1 VEDVVVDAREQGET
15 VEGAAPRDGD
25 GALAALAEAS
35 RALVEA
41 PTLAAALDSVV
52 AAAARATDSDLA
64 LARVLD
70 GDGTAASVR
79 AVHSSSAAL
88 AAELEA
94 SRLPAGGLPHEERD
108 ETGGLAELV
117 RETARRVAAE
127 AVLQIP
133 VTVGDR
139 MLGTLEL
146 YRARGPFS
154 PEERVLAR
162 LAAAQVGA
170 ALRTLGPRAG
180 GEKDGARERSLA
192 LAGEALA
199 AGFDE
204 GRTADEVVRLAAEA
218 MGARRCT
225 LWRRGRAGLEA
236 AASLGPPLDRLAL
249 RRARRLAEDA
259 LAVRD
264 PVSLEPAGADGEVVA
279 TIQLGH
285 PVNSALQLGFVDDGA
300 PGAADVG
307 ALATFGVRAAH
318 ALRSGARA
326 HAAALELERTR
337 AVMAIVTEANAQL
350 SLPHTLATVVDRVA
364 ELLGVD
370 RVAVYLRD

>member
-1 VEDVVVDAREQGET
+1 MGIDVPEQGET

-41 PTLAAALDSVV
+41 STLAAALDAVV
-52 AAAARATDSDLA
+52 AAAARATDCDLA

-79 AVHSSSAAL
+79 AVHSTSSAL

-94 SRLPAGGLPHEERD
+94 SHLPVGELPHEERD
-108 ETGGLAELV
+108 EGGALAELV
-117 RETARRVAAE
+117 RATARRAA
-127 AVLQIP
+127 ADSVLQIP
-133 VTVGDR
+133 VKVGDR
-139 MLGTLEL
+139 TLGTLEL
-146 YRARGPFS
+146 YGARGPFS

-180 GEKDGARERSLA
+180 GETDGARERSLT

-218 MGARRCT
+218 TGARRST

-236 AASLGPPLDRLAL
+236 AASFGPPPDRLAL

-259 LAVRD
+259 LAVRQ
-264 PVSLEPAGADGEVVA
+264 PVSLPPAGADGDALA
-279 TIQLGH
+279 TIQL
-285 PVNSALQLGFVDDGA
+285 
-300 PGAADVG
+300 
-307 ALATFGVRAAH
+307 
-318 ALRSGARA
+318 
-326 HAAALELERTR
+326 
-337 AVMAIVTEANAQL
+337 
-350 SLPHTLATVVDRVA
+350 
-364 ELLGVD
+364 
-370 RVAVYLRD
+370 